1 MMGRRLMILLVAL
14 LGLCPLTARGEFALK
29 DNDRVVFFGDTLAYW
44 RTRGFTEYV
53 ETFVRVRYPQLKTRF
68 FNAGLRNETTADGLR
83 RLERD
88 LEPISPT
95 VVVVAFGLYDPEQ
108 KALNESKLSEF
119 QSNYLQIIEGIKK
132 LGARIVL
139 ITPPRPVVDRLR
151 RLPAV
156 DYAAVV
162 GRYAQAIRET
172 AAEQEVPVVDF
183 FDSTSRFYLAAK
195 DDKQA
200 RRQRQELLPPR
211 LAHATLAAELLEL
224 WQAEPLEVRI
234 ELDWNSGA
242 VACSAGSAE
251 ILRRSERELSVKFS
265 EMPLP
270 WGLPAIRPQ
279 DLADESGPGAR
290 LCRTILTLE
299 NVPADGIELVL
310 AGRGVPLDRDQ
321 LQQGMNIAWWEPI
334 QSHNPALREL
344 IGMVG
349 KHKFRF
355 DQWQRMRHRWPK
367 EPELREAFESHLE
380 TMRLYEEG
388 TAKILFRLPKTFDV
402 VLSFRV
408 PDKQTPAPTTQEAG
422 PEN

>member
-1 MMGRRLMILLVAL
+1 MARRVMMLIAPL

-29 DNDRVVFFGDTLAYW
+29 EDDRVVFFGDTLAYW
-44 RTRGFTEYV
+44 RTRGFSEYV

-119 QSNYLQIIEGIKK
+119 RRNYLQIIEGIKK

-139 ITPPRPVVDRLR
+139 VTPPRPVVDRLR

-156 DYAAVV
+156 DYAEVI

-172 AAEQEVPVVDF
+172 AAEHKVPVVDF
-183 FDSTSRFYLAAK
+183 FESTSRLYRTAQ
-195 DDKQA
+195 DDEQT
-200 RRQRQELLPPR
+200 RRQREELLPPR
-211 LAHATLAAELLEL
+211 LAHAALAAELLEL

-234 ELDWNSGA
+234 ELDWNSDT
-242 VACSAGSAE
+242 VACSAGTAE
-251 ILRRSERELSVKFS
+251 ILRRSERELSVKFAGV
-265 EMPLP
+265 PLP
-270 WGLPAIRPQ
+270 WGLPAIRPR
-279 DLADESGPGAR
+279 DLADGSWPGAR

-299 NVPADGIELVL
+299 NVPAEGIELVL
-310 AGRGVPLDRDQ
+310 AGRGVPLDSDQ

-344 IGMVG
+344 VGMIG

-355 DQWQRMRHRWPK
+355 DQWQRMRHRRPK
-367 EPELREAFESHLE
+367 EPELEEAFESHLE

-402 VLSFRV
+402 VLSFRI
-408 PDKQTPAPTTQEAG
+408 PDQEATVPTTQEAER
-422 PEN
+422 EN

>member
-1 MMGRRLMILLVAL
+1 MARRVMMLIAAL
-14 LGLCPLTARGEFALK
+14 LGLCPLTARGEFTLK
-29 DNDRVVFFGDTLAYW
+29 NDDRVVFFGDTLAYW
-44 RTRGFTEYV
+44 RTRGFSEYV
-53 ETFVRVRYPQLKTRF
+53 ETFVRVRYPQLQTRF

-119 QSNYLQIIEGIKK
+119 RRDYLQIIEGIKK

-139 ITPPRPVVDRLR
+139 VTPPRPVVDRLR

-156 DYAAVV
+156 NYAEVI
-162 GRYAQAIRET
+162 GRYAQAIREI
-172 AAEQEVPVVDF
+172 AAEQKVPAVDF
-183 FDSTSRFYLAAK
+183 FESTSRLYRTAQ

-224 WQAEPLEVRI
+224 WQAEPLEVRT
-234 ELDWNSGA
+234 ELDWNSDT
-242 VACSAGSAE
+242 VACSAGAAE
-251 ILRRSERELSVKFS
+251 ILRRGERELSVKFTGV
-265 EMPLP
+265 PLP

-279 DLADESGPGAR
+279 DLAEESWPGAR
-290 LCRTILTLE
+290 LCRTILKLE

-344 IGMVG
+344 VGMIG

-355 DQWQRMRHRWPK
+355 DQWQRMRHRRPK
-367 EPELREAFESHLE
+367 EPELQEAFESHLE

-408 PDKQTPAPTTQEAG
+408 PDKQTPAPTTQEAE